1 MLENLGSI
9 AYPFD
14 WGFIPSTR
22 ASDGDPLDAMV
33 LLEANTFPGVLIP
46 CKAIGVVELEQ
57 DSVNHK
63 RRQRNDRIIAAPAR
77 SRRAQEIDH
86 IKNLAKPLR
95 EELEQFFVSATFFE
109 SKNPRILGWKGPKT
123 AAQLIEKARKPSK

>member
-1 MLENLGSI
+1 
-9 AYPFD
+9 
-14 WGFIPSTR
+14 
-22 ASDGDPLDAMV
+22 MV

-57 DSVNHK
+57 DGVNHK
-63 RRQRNDRIIAAPAR
+63 GRQRNDRIIAAPAR

-109 SKNPRILGWKGPKT
+109 SKNPRILGWKRPKT